1 MEHKT
6 PAKENKNKTDDVK
19 RKVMIEPSKHE
30 EVDEKNTEKK
40 AVMDTIIAELKDPNR
55 DFNNFDPG
63 RDQEIIRKIVRCHR
77 IAHCHKIKLEK
88 PFSSYFIEK
97 FHELKMTRTRPR
109 SLTDAIKEMF

>member
-19 RKVMIEPSKHE
+19 RKVMIEPSKPE
-30 EVDEKNTEKK
+30 EADEKNTEKK

-63 RDQEIIRKIVRCHR
+63 RGERDYQI
-77 IAHCHKIKLEK
+77 L
-88 PFSSYFIEK
+88 S
-97 FHELKMTRTRPR
+97 
-109 SLTDAIKEMF
+109 